1 VNNSLIFPILDEETR
16 IAQLRI
22 AKAIS
27 SMITERLS
35 SRDDALWSDNE
46 SSRCRPVTEVWTIS
60 ISPSQ
65 GQRVFHSTI
74 TKKGQIMRTSRQAT
88 KDEGFAAFIGMD
100 WADQKHDVC
109 LWAADSEKSESFV
122 INHLPETLREWI
134 QGLRE
139 RFGGGRVA
147 ICLEQSRGPLIH
159 ALMGYEFLVLYP
171 INPRTL
177 AKYRETFSLSRA
189 KDDPT
194 DAALALELLRKHR
207 DKLRAWKPDDEQTRF
222 MGRLV
227 EDRRK
232 AVNWRTRLSNQLQA
246 ALKDYFPQALEL
258 VGQELAS
265 ALACDFLLKWP
276 TLEGLQK
283 VRPQT
288 LRKFYYGHNC
298 RRGDLIEKRLQLIA
312 QAKALTSDL
321 AIVESSVM
329 KVQMLVRQLRSLLG
343 DIEKY
348 DQKLAEIFPQ
358 HPDAPIFESLPGAGA
373 VLAPR
378 LLSALGSDRSR
389 YESAAELQQYVGIAP
404 VTKRSGKSQT
414 VHWRWGCPKFLRQS
428 FHEFAGQSVC
438 SSAWAGAYYQQQ
450 LSKGNS
456 HHQALRSLAFKWIR
470 IIYRCWQERTP
481 YCEATYL
488 QSLQKRG
495 SSLFKSIAQT
505 PQSAPQSACA

>member
-1 VNNSLIFPILDEETR
+1 MPTRYRGLDYKHFAEPKPACFPFNH
-16 IAQLRI
+16 A
-22 AKAIS
+22 
-27 SMITERLS
+27 
-35 SRDDALWSDNE
+35 
-46 SSRCRPVTEVWTIS
+46 
-60 ISPSQ
+60 
-65 GQRVFHSTI
+65 
-74 TKKGQIMRTSRQAT
+74 KKGQIMKTSRQPI
-88 KDEGFAAFIGMD
+88 KDEDLAAFIGMD

-109 LWAADSEKSESFV
+109 LWAADSGKSEALT
-122 INHLPETLREWI
+122 INHLPEALREWI
-134 QGLRE
+134 NGLRE
-139 RFGGGRVA
+139 RFGGRQIA
-147 ICLEQSRGPLIH
+147 ICLEQSKGPLIH
-159 ALMGYEFLVLYP
+159 ALMDYEFLVLYP

-177 AKYRETFSLSRA
+177 AKYRETFSLSGA
-189 KDDPT
+189 KDDPS
-194 DAALALELLRKHR
+194 DAALALEFVRKHR

-232 AVNWRTRLSNQLQA
+232 AVNWRTRLSNQLQT

-258 VGQELAS
+258 VGEELAS
-265 ALACDFLLKWP
+265 TLACDFLLKWP
-276 TLEGLQK
+276 TLEALQK
-283 VRPQT
+283 ARPET
-288 LRKFYYGHNC
+288 IRKFYYPERFRG
-298 RRGDLIEKRLQLIA
+298 RGDLIEKRMQLLSKA
-312 QAKALTSDL
+312 SALTTD
-321 AIVESSVM
+321 APIIESSVM
-329 KVQMLVRQLRSLLG
+329 KVQMLVRQLRSLIG

-389 YESAAELQQYVGIAP
+389 YESAADVQQYVGIAP

-438 SSAWAGAYYQQQ
+438 SSAWARAYYRQQ
-450 LSKGNS
+450 LDKGNS

-470 IIYRCWQERTP
+470 IIYRCWHERTP

-495 SSLFKSIAQT
+495 SSLFKTIAQT
-505 PQSAPQSACA
+505 AESAPQSACA

>member
-1 VNNSLIFPILDEETR
+1 MPTRYRGLDYKHFAEPKPACFPFNH
-16 IAQLRI
+16 A
-22 AKAIS
+22 
-27 SMITERLS
+27 
-35 SRDDALWSDNE
+35 
-46 SSRCRPVTEVWTIS
+46 
-60 ISPSQ
+60 
-65 GQRVFHSTI
+65 
-74 TKKGQIMRTSRQAT
+74 KKGQIMKTSRQPI
-88 KDEGFAAFIGMD
+88 KDEDLAAFIGMD

-109 LWAADSEKSESFV
+109 LWAADSGKSEALT
-122 INHLPETLREWI
+122 INHLPEALREWI
-134 QGLRE
+134 NGLRE
-139 RFGGGRVA
+139 RFGGRQIA
-147 ICLEQSRGPLIH
+147 ICLEQSKGPLIH

-171 INPRTL
+171 INPRAL
-177 AKYRETFSLSRA
+177 AKYRETFSLSGA
-189 KDDPT
+189 KDDPS
-194 DAALALELLRKHR
+194 DAALALDLVRKHR

-232 AVNWRTRLSNQLQA
+232 AVNWRTRLSNQLQT

-258 VGQELAS
+258 VGEELAS
-265 ALACDFLLKWP
+265 TLACDFLLKWP
-276 TLEGLQK
+276 TLEALQK
-283 VRPQT
+283 ARPET
-288 LRKFYYGHNC
+288 IRKFYYPERFRG
-298 RRGDLIEKRLQLIA
+298 RGDLIEKRMQLLSKA
-312 QAKALTSDL
+312 SALTTD
-321 AIVESSVM
+321 APIIESSVM
-329 KVQMLVRQLRSLLG
+329 KVQMLVRQLRSLIG

-389 YESAAELQQYVGIAP
+389 YESAADVQQYVGIAP

-438 SSAWAGAYYQQQ
+438 SSAWARAYYRQQ
-450 LSKGNS
+450 LDKGNS

-470 IIYRCWQERTP
+470 IIYRCWHERTS

-495 SSLFKSIAQT
+495 SSLFKTIAQSAE
-505 PQSAPQSACA
+505 SAPQSACA